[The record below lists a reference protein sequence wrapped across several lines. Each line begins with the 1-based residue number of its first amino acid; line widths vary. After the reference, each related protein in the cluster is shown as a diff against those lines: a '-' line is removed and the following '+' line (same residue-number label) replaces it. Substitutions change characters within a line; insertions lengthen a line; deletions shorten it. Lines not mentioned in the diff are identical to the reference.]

1 MLAPHVATIV
11 GLQNDLVGLRKDV
24 EEGEKMNHAILLTE
38 RKGLGLRQ
46 AVEVAVEKHNQ
57 CVRDM
62 LEEVERLE
70 RRIDAKGGWRELRE
84 CMVGFVGT
92 HFEWAT
98 AAKRYKTTT

>member
-1 MLAPHVATIV
+1 
-11 GLQNDLVGLRKDV
+11 
-24 EEGEKMNHAILLTE
+24 
-38 RKGLGLRQ
+38 
-46 AVEVAVEKHNQ
+46 
-57 CVRDM
+57 M